1 MSRVCASCCCVRW
14 RAARS
19 SCSGIS
25 LRSMSAR
32 RRASALASGRIFAR
46 SSLNFVVFGIVFL
59 LDIGKIVLVE
69 LICQRYLFLVPAV
82 IAGFVATEQQKSYAA
97 RIKNVKHPVGV
108 SLVLHA
114 QLTQS
119 GMARAVYLA
128 AVRKRKMG
136 ATLFQQQN
144 GPFDRYA
151 FGFGEP
157 APPDFELIRNLDAPR
172 HTTIITHS

>member
-25 LRSMSAR
+25 LRSLSAR
-32 RRASALASGRIFAR
+32 RRASALASGCIFAR

-59 LDIGKIVLVE
+59 LDLGKVVLVK
-69 LICQRYLFLVPAV
+69 LICQRYVFLVPAV
-82 IAGFVATEQQKSYAA
+82 IADFVATQQQKGYAA
-97 RIKNVKHPVGV
+97 RIKNVKHTVRV

-114 QLTQS
+114 QFTQS
-119 GMARAVYLA
+119 GVARAVYLA
-128 AVRKRKMG
+128 AVRKREMG

-151 FGFGEP
+151 FGFGKP
-157 APPDFELIRNLDAPR
+157 VPPDFEFICNLDVPR
-172 HTTIITHS
+172 HISIITLS